1 MSEKLTGLGFWGKS
15 GLFFLCFFLL
25 LGCKK
30 KEENSFSSSKDGV
43 VITCGMVAH
52 EYEACKQGVA
62 RWMEKTGKKATVV
75 PAPNG
80 SNERLTL
87 FQQHLAAESPDIDV
101 YQVDMTWPGLLARH
115 LIDLNSYLSD
125 ERKAQYLSQ
134 LLKNNT
140 VGNRLVS
147 IPWFLNCG
155 FLYYRKD
162 LLEKYGLSIPQ
173 TWGDLE
179 RAAHHILKEERK
191 LGNTELWGYVFQ
203 GKAYEGLT
211 CNAIEWIASYPNGGS
226 IVELDGFVSI
236 NNPDAIHIVQKIANW
251 IGVLSPPGVL
261 NYEQEDCRGIFQL
274 GKSVF
279 MRNWPYAWPALNSKE
294 SAVAGKVGITLLP
307 KGGTRGQSS
316 SVLGGWNL
324 AVSKYSNRQKDA
336 IDLVLFLT
344 SEEEL
349 RRRALD
355 HGYYPPM
362 QSLYKEE
369 KIRSLSPI
377 TGLMLD
383 VLRRAV
389 PRPAGQTG
397 VKYSQVSAIFW
408 NMIHQTLSH
417 KGTAAKNLRTMEKK
431 LNFISKNGT
440 TWIKTKYKKN
450 EE

>member
-1 MSEKLTGLGFWGKS
+1 MWDKGA
-15 GLFFLCFFLL
+15 LFFLCFLLL

-30 KEENSFSSSKDGV
+30 KEESVFSSSDDAV

-52 EYEACKQGVA
+52 EYEACKKGVA
-62 RWMEKTGKKATVV
+62 RWMQQTGKKATVV

-87 FQQHLAAESPDIDV
+87 FQQHLAAESPDIDI
-101 YQVDMTWPGLLARH
+101 YQVDVIWPGLLARH
-115 LIDLNSYLSD
+115 LIDLTPYLSAH
-125 ERKAQYLSQ
+125 RKSQYLPQ

-140 VGNRLVS
+140 VNKKLVAL
-147 IPWFLNCG
+147 PWFLNVG

-162 LLEKYGLSIPQ
+162 LLDRYNLPVPQ
-173 TWGDLE
+173 TWEELE
-179 RAAHHILKEERK
+179 RAATYIMDQEKKR
-191 LGNTELWGYVFQ
+191 GNQELWGYVFQ

-211 CNAIEWIASYPNGGS
+211 CNAIEWIASYPYGGS
-226 IVELDGFVSI
+226 IVELDGEVSI
-236 NNPDAIHIVQKIANW
+236 NNPDAIYIVQKIANW
-251 IGVLSPPGVL
+251 VGVLSPPGVL

-274 GKSVF
+274 GKSIF
-279 MRNWPYAWPALNSKE
+279 MRNWPYAWPALNSPE
-294 SAVAGKVGITLLP
+294 SAVAGKVGITILP
-307 KGGTRGQSS
+307 KGGPHGQSS

-349 RRRALD
+349 RRRALE

-369 KIRSLSPI
+369 EIRSLSPI

-383 VLRRAV
+383 VLKRAV

-397 VKYSQVSAIFW
+397 TKYSQVSAIFW
-408 NMIHQTLSH
+408 NMVYQTLAH
-417 KGTAAKNLRTMEKK
+417 KGTAAKNLRTIEKK

-440 TWIKTKYKKN
+440 RWIKRKHKKN

>member
-1 MSEKLTGLGFWGKS
+1 MRKETTGSGFWGKS
-15 GLFFLCFFLL
+15 ALSFLCFFLL

-30 KEENSFSSSKDGV
+30 KDDDKVSSGSENAV

-52 EYEACKQGVA
+52 EYEACKKGVS
-62 RWMEKTGKKATVV
+62 RWMEKTGKKAHVV

-87 FQQHLAAESPDIDV
+87 FQQHLAAESSDIDI
-101 YQVDMTWPGLLARH
+101 YQVDVIWPGLLARH
-115 LIDLNSYLSD
+115 LIDLYPHLSK
-125 ERKAQYLSQ
+125 ERQSQYLPQ

-140 VGNRLVS
+140 VGGRLVS
-147 IPWFLNCG
+147 IPWFLNVG

-162 LLEKYGLSIPQ
+162 LLDRYGLRAPQ
-173 TWGDLE
+173 TWEELE
-179 RAAHHILKEERK
+179 KIARYVVKEEKKR
-191 LGNTELWGYVFQ
+191 GNEELWGYVFQ

-226 IVELDGFVSI
+226 IVELDGRVSI
-236 NNPDAIHIVQKIANW
+236 YNPEAIYIVQKIADW

-274 GKSVF
+274 GKALF
-279 MRNWPYAWPALNSKE
+279 MRNWPYAWSALNSPE
-294 SAVAGKVGITLLP
+294 SAVAGKVGITILP
-307 KGGTRGQSS
+307 KGGKNGQSS

-324 AVSKYSNRQKDA
+324 GVSRYSKRQKDA

-349 RRRALD
+349 RRRALED
-355 HGYYPPM
+355 GYYPPM
-362 QSLYKEE
+362 QALYAEDS
-369 KIRSLSPI
+369 IRSLNPI

-383 VLRRAV
+383 VLKRAV

-397 VKYSQVSAIFW
+397 TKYSQVSAIFW
-408 NMIHQTLSH
+408 NMIYSTLAH
-417 KGTAAKNLRTMEKK
+417 KGTADKNLKTIEKK

-440 TWIKTKYKKN
+440 RWIKNYK
-450 EE
+450 